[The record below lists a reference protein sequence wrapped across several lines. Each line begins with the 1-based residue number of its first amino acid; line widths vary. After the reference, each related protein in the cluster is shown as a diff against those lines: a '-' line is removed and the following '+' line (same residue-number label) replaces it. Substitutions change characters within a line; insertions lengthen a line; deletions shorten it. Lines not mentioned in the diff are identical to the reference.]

1 MTKPVDPTKVGH
13 TFEGWYSDS
22 TLTTA
27 YVFNTMPAESMT
39 LYAKWTVKTYTITFD
54 TKGGSVIQ
62 TVSLEFGEA
71 IDEPNIPTKSGFIFN
86 GWNQLL
92 PAVMPA
98 EDIVLVA
105 FWLKVSDTS
114 SEHGSSNSLDLINA
128 IDPALVFQKDVEV
141 SIVFERK
148 LPTNISNT
156 IKSSIESL
164 LNQNQKYAIM
174 DIRVILKAQGQSD
187 IEINELNEKI
197 SITLVLSKNE
207 QGHKNYQIIAV
218 HNGQAKVIDSV
229 YNAED
234 KTITFETDQFSTF
247 AIVYQTSSQQW
258 GWWFLILL
266 IPIGFVTYKYRK
278 NWLSLI
284 SKKQN

>member
-1 MTKPVDPTKVGH
+1 M
-13 TFEGWYSDS
+13 
-22 TLTTA
+22 
-27 YVFNTMPAESMT
+27 
-39 LYAKWTVKTYTITFD
+39 
-54 TKGGSVIQ
+54 IQ

-71 IDEPNIPTKSGFIFN
+71 IDEPNNSNKIFRIYLQ
-86 GWNQLL
+86 WME
-92 PAVMPA
+92 PIITSVMPA
-98 EDIVLVA
+98 EDIVLVGLLA
-105 FWLKVSDTS
+105 KSFRYGQVNTG
-114 SEHGSSNSLDLINA
+114 HNSLDLINA

-156 IKSSIESL
+156 IKLIESL